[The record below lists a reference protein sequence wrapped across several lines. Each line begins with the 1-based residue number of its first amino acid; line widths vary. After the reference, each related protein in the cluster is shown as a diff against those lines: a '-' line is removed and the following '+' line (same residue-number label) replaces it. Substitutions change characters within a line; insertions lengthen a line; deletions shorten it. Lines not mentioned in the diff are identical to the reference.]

1 MLDQIAELTVKR
13 DKAQARL
20 DKAILAAR
28 EEHGGVV
35 DGLNNLI
42 TAKLAQAEQY
52 ATRNRGALLQ
62 GDAKSERPARPDG
75 VGDWAI
81 PHWSLLSRKFTWGAV
96 CARIKEMGLTAYL
109 KVSDPKPDKDKL
121 KAELDDER
129 LAALG
134 LRIEQTE
141 AYWVEPKTDTA
152 GRISA

>member
-1 MLDQIAELTVKR
+1 M
-13 DKAQARL
+13 
-20 DKAILAAR
+20 
-28 EEHGGVV
+28 
-35 DGLNNLI
+35 
-42 TAKLAQAEQY
+42 
-52 ATRNRGALLQ
+52 
-62 GDAKSERPARPDG
+62 
-75 VGDWAI
+75 
-81 PHWSLLSRKFTWGAV
+81 LLSRKFTWGAV
-96 CARIKEMGLTAYL
+96 CNKIKEMGLTAYL